1 MDNLISLAVEVNSA
15 YEACLEAG
23 VESSK
28 ICSLKESVELAC
40 GLLNSGMAMEAL
52 DVASKY
58 KIDISE
64 ESLRELGKK
73 AIDAIVRLIEKVV
86 DFFKSLIAK
95 IKAFFT
101 RKSEVEKALDELA
114 REVEEFSKTFEATE
128 SLALTEVR
136 DVVVTIEKYV
146 ALTRECVHAANMAS
160 RANHEIC
167 ACIKNWLSSGDAAY
181 ITKNL
186 SNVLYLEGGPTVK
199 LVKQMDAVK
208 DTSNELSEV
217 SATWK
222 TVLKAYLDPK
232 VASSTKLFKSMRDEF
247 FRNASQADV
256 SSQLNKIKSD
266 LKSTNVSTSSDVYQ
280 LVTCALTQCTS
291 NYSYV
296 MSEFC
301 KMEHRFARLLK
312 KKS

>member
-181 ITKNL
+181 IAKNL

-199 LVKQMDAVK
+199 LVKQMDSVK

-232 VASSTKLFKSMRDEF
+232 VASSTKLFKSMREEF
-247 FRNASQADV
+247 FRSASQADV
-256 SSQLNKIKSD
+256 SSQLSKIKDD
-266 LKSTNVSTSSDVYQ
+266 LKAANVSTNSDVYQ
-280 LVTCALTQCTS
+280 LVTMALTQCTS
-291 NYSYV
+291 NYNSV
-296 MSEFC
+296 ICEFC
-301 KMEHRFARLLK
+301 RLEHKFARLLK

>member
-40 GLLNSGMAMEAL
+40 ELLNSGMAMEAL

-64 ESLRELGKK
+64 ESLRGLGKK
-73 AIDAIVRLIEKVV
+73 AIDAIVRLVEKVI

-101 RKSEVEKALDELA
+101 RKSEVEKALDEIA

-146 ALTRECVHAANMAS
+146 ALTREVVHAANMAS

-199 LVKQMDAVK
+199 LVKQMESIK
-208 DTSNELSEV
+208 DPLTELGEV
-217 SATWK
+217 TATWK

-232 VASSTKLFKSMRDEF
+232 VSSSTKLFKSMREEF
-247 FRNASQADV
+247 FRSVSQADV
-256 SSQLNKIKSD
+256 SSQLSKIKAD
-266 LKSTNVSTSSDVYQ
+266 LKSANVSTNSDVYH
-280 LVTCALTQCTS
+280 LVTMAITQCTS
-291 NYSYV
+291 NYNSV
-296 MSEFC
+296 ICEFC
-301 KMEHRFARLLK
+301 RLEHKFARLLK

>member
-1 MDNLISLAVEVNSA
+1 MDNFISLVIEVNSA

-28 ICSLKESVELAC
+28 ICSLKENVELAY

-52 DVASKY
+52 GVASKY

-73 AIDAIVRLIEKVV
+73 AIDAIIRLIEKVV

-101 RKSEVEKALDELA
+101 KKSEVEKALDEIA
-114 REVEEFSKTFEATE
+114 REVEKFSETFEATE

-146 ALTRECVHAANMAS
+146 ALTREHIHAANMCS

-167 ACIKNWLSSGDAAY
+167 ACIRNWLSSGDTAY

-186 SNVLYLEGGPTVK
+186 SNVLHLEGGPTIRFD
-199 LVKQMDAVK
+199 KQMESVK
-208 DTSNELSEV
+208 DTLTELGEV

-222 TVLKAYLDPK
+222 TILKAYFDPK
-232 VASSTKLFKSMRDEF
+232 VANSVKMFKNMREEF
-247 FRNASQADV
+247 FRSMSQADV
-256 SSQLNKIKSD
+256 SSQLSKIQSD
-266 LKSTNVSTSSDVYQ
+266 IKNASVSTNSDVYH
-280 LVTCALTQCTS
+280 LVTTAIRQCTA
-291 NYSYV
+291 NYNSV
-296 MSEFC
+296 ACEFC
-301 KMEHRFARLLK
+301 WMENKFARFLK